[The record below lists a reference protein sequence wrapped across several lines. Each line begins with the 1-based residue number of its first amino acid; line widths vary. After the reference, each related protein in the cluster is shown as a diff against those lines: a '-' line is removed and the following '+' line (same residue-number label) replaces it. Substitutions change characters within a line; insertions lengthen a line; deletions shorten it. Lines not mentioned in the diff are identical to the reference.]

1 MAAHLR
7 ERIVPLLDTKKV
19 GRLPVEISDETKRT
33 NEIGTVVVPM
43 LDALE
48 LGLTAT
54 TDALLTQRTLAH
66 FHRRGAR
73 FAFSVKAN
81 PPTVQGGS
89 VL

>member
-1 MAAHLR
+1 M
-7 ERIVPLLDTKKV
+7 ET
-19 GRLPVEISDETKRT
+19 SDETKRT

-81 PPTVQGGS
+81 PPPTV
-89 VL
+89 LAD